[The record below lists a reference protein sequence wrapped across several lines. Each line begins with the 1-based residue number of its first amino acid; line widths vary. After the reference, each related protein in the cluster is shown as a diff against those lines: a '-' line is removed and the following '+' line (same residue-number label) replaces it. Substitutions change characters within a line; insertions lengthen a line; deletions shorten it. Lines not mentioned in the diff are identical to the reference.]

1 MWEQIIEFRNIGFS
15 TLYALSLP
23 LSGELEGSTDE
34 LDGECRMRKNL
45 NWKGFIRR
53 LVIHLVKVS

>member
-1 MWEQIIEFRNIGFS
+1 MR
-15 TLYALSLP
+15 
-23 LSGELEGSTDE
+23 TDE

-53 LVIHLVKVS
+53 LAIHLVKV

>member
-1 MWEQIIEFRNIGFS
+1 VR
-15 TLYALSLP
+15 
-23 LSGELEGSTDE
+23 TDE